1 MRRRTGYLS
10 TKRCRMT
17 LREMIRAARAKPMNH
32 RADMVE
38 ALVLAGI
45 GLFVVGV
52 MVGIGIA
59 R

>member
-1 MRRRTGYLS
+1 
-10 TKRCRMT
+10 MT